1 MGNGEMIQTI
11 LLLLKGEATYE
22 QEEQVR
28 TWLEADEENR
38 LLYRQI
44 SETYYRLNYSSR
56 WRELDSKAAFVKV
69 NRQIQ
74 KKGGFTRW
82 RMQLLCVAALI
93 VICLGIAFVIQ
104 YSGKITPDEV
114 PAVAQIPSGEMKA
127 MLTLANGTK
136 VELNAA
142 NKVNVDLGFALAVE
156 DSVMGLRY
164 QFKDSVAAVPDEYNT
179 LTVPRSG
186 EYIMVLGDGSRVWLN
201 SETELKYPVAFG
213 AAKRE
218 VYLTGEAYFE
228 VAKDTARPFIV
239 HTPQTTTTV
248 LGTSFN
254 VMAYRDEEQTEIT
267 LVTGAVAVNAGNHK
281 CRITP
286 GYQVS
291 VDNRSLD
298 MLQKPVRVDF
308 YTSWK
313 NGLFDFEGMTLEEL
327 SVKLSRW
334 YDVDFFFVNR
344 EAAEKRFTGAIKR
357 NNSLQFMLDFIQKTS
372 NVRFEINQNTV
383 RVYNQY

>member
-11 LLLLKGEATYE
+11 LLLLKGKATHE
-22 QEEQVR
+22 QEEQLR
-28 TWLEADEENR
+28 MWMEADEENR

-44 SETYYRLNYSSR
+44 SETYYRLNYSSQ
-56 WRELDSKAAFVKV
+56 WRELDAKAAFVKA

-82 RMQLLCVAALI
+82 GMRALSVAALI
-93 VICLGIAFVIQ
+93 VVCLGIAFIVQ
-104 YSGKITPDEV
+104 YSGKTTVEEV

-267 LVTGAVAVNAGNHK
+267 LVTGAVAVNAGSHK

-298 MLQKPVRVDF
+298 MLQQPVNISF

-313 NGLFDFEGMTLEEL
+313 EGLFDFEGMTLEEL
-327 SVKLSRW
+327 ALKLSRW
-334 YDVDFFFVNR
+334 YDVDFFFANSKVGS
-344 EAAEKRFTGAIKR
+344 KKFTGAIKR
-357 NNSLQFMLDFIQKTS
+357 NNTLQFMLDFIQKATD
-372 NVRFEINQNTV
+372 VRFEIKGKTV
-383 RVYNQY
+383 TVYNQ

>member
-44 SETYYRLNYSSR
+44 SETYYRLNYSSQ
-56 WRELDSKAAFVKV
+56 WKELDSKAAFVKV

-82 RMQLLCVAALI
+82 GMRALSVAALI
-93 VICLGIAFVIQ
+93 VICLGIAFIVQ
-104 YSGKITPDEV
+104 HSGKTTVEEV

-142 NKVNVDLGFALAVE
+142 SKVNVDLGFALAVE

-164 QFKDSVAAVPDEYNT
+164 QFKDSIAAVPEEYNT

-228 VAKDTARPFIV
+228 VAKDPARPFIV

-298 MLQKPVRVDF
+298 MLQQPVNISF

-313 NGLFDFEGMTLEEL
+313 EGVFDFEGMTLEEL
-327 SVKLSRW
+327 ALKLSRW
-334 YDVDFFFVNR
+334 YDVDFFFANSKVGS
-344 EAAEKRFTGAIKR
+344 KKFTGAIKR
-357 NNSLQFMLDFIQKTS
+357 NNTLQFMLDFIQKATD
-372 NVRFEINQNTV
+372 VRFEIKGKTV
-383 RVYNQY
+383 TVYNQ